1 MVARRRMSKR
11 EGVRAPHAGAAGAS
25 EAVAC
30 RSALAFARCFSV
42 MLRLQALEG
51 GGSEGGGAGL
61 SLDCLRAC
69 TLPRRATPHLKACAA
84 LRTSRERLLAS
95 AGPKSCDRGARTVV
109 GLRAQGPSVVECQ
122 QRGRSSAHLH
132 KAPRLLCEPLHDA
145 VAARHVLSLL
155 LPGNGTRVQKVPGL
169 QRRAS
174 ARSRSRS
181 GAEGSAG
188 CAKEA
193 VEGEMR
199 WNAPARRAPTQ
210 ERAERTRGGL
220 TWPGATGSTD

>member
-1 MVARRRMSKR
+1 MKPS
-11 EGVRAPHAGAAGAS
+11 P
-25 EAVAC
+25 
-30 RSALAFARCFSV
+30 
-42 MLRLQALEG
+42 
-51 GGSEGGGAGL
+51 GAGL

-69 TLPRRATPHLKACAA
+69 TLPRRATPYLKACAA

-169 QRRAS
+169 QRGAS

-220 TWPGATGSTD
+220 TWLLDPRTSVEWTPARDLAEGSEVAVERYRGSSRGHREQHDDADRCCGHGPRC